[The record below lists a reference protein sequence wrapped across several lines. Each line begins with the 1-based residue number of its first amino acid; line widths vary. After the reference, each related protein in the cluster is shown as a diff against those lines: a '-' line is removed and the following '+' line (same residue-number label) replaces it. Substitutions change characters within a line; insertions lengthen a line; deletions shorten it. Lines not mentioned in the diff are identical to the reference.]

1 MEAKKKSRRKGV
13 LTMEAAIILPIF
25 ITVMVFL
32 LSVMKLFYFHLVMQ
46 QAVNNVGRTMAQFGY
61 VIDQV
66 VDINNFSLK
75 PETQKKEDGITG
87 SVNKVIQDG
96 KIMAGA
102 FQDFGIDKLGTIIDT
117 GKQFGTDVKAV
128 GTALKAVKGEDI
140 INYLLVS
147 AMNDVGGD
155 FVKWMIGD
163 YLDSMQSNSSAIQNI
178 TYNFY
183 VENGTKDFIF
193 VVEYDYKFDLLI
205 KEPLHFQQIIRIHP
219 WVGGSTKGIYGSVI
233 GG

>member
-1 MEAKKKSRRKGV
+1 MELKKKSGRNGV
-13 LTMEAAIILPIF
+13 LTVEAAIILPLF

-61 VIDQV
+61 VIDRV
-66 VDINNFSLK
+66 VDINNFSIK
-75 PETQKKEDGITG
+75 PETQKKEDGVTS
-87 SVNKVIQDG
+87 SVNQVIADG
-96 KIMAGA
+96 KLMAEA
-102 FQDFGIDKLGTIIDT
+102 FQDFGIDKLSTIIDT

-128 GTALKAVKGEDI
+128 GTALKEIRAEDI

-163 YLDSMQSNSSAIQNI
+163 YLNSMQSNTSAIQNI

-205 KEPLHFQQIIRIHP
+205 KEPLHFQQIIRVHP
-219 WVGGSTKGIYGSVI
+219 WVGGDTEGIYGSVI
-233 GG
+233 DD

>member
-1 MEAKKKSRRKGV
+1 MEAKNKSRRKGV

-61 VIDQV
+61 VIDRV

-75 PETQKKEDGITG
+75 SETQKKEDAIAT
-87 SVNKVIQDG
+87 SVNTVIQDG
-96 KIMAGA
+96 KEMAVA
-102 FQDFGIDKLGTIIDT
+102 FQDFGVETLGTMIDS
-117 GKQFGTDVKAV
+117 GKKFGADVKVA
-128 GTALKAVKGEDI
+128 AEAIKAVKGEDI

-155 FVKWMIGD
+155 FVRWMIGD
-163 YLDSMQSNSSAIQNI
+163 YLDAMQSNSNAIQNI
-178 TYNFY
+178 EYSFY
-183 VENGTKDFIF
+183 VETDTKDFLF
-193 VVEYDYKFDLLI
+193 VVEYDYKFDLLL
-205 KEPLHFQQIIRIHP
+205 KKPLHFQQVTRLHP
-219 WVGGSTKGIYGSVI
+219 WVGGSTEGIYDSVI
-233 GG
+233 ED